1 MKYIYLLTFLLSI
14 SIAGKAQ
21 NIIIG
26 KIQDQNNKP
35 IEFNTV
41 MLLHA
46 KDSSLVKSALSDIN
60 GAYKFDQIAADKY
73 LIKVSSLNIK
83 KTFTPINYLGGTLEV
98 PTIKATASSTSLK
111 EVVVTATKPFLEQ
124 KADKLVVNVD
134 GSATSAGSTALEVL
148 QKVPGVLV
156 RDDKVSLVGKGTP
169 AIYIDGKISQY
180 QDVNQLLADIASSN
194 IDKIELI
201 TNPGAKYDASGGAVI
216 NIILK
221 KNVNLGTNGSIGY
234 TFGVGL
240 YDKKELNLDRN
251 FTRNSPS
258 ITINN
263 RKGKVNLFANYS
275 FFNRNRFEKTILN
288 RNVSPSRFLQDNYT
302 PMDVNSH
309 NYRAG
314 LDFFANDK
322 NTFGMVLRG
331 FSRDGSREA
340 SSYTTQYNQTS
351 NQLLSSFITNNT
363 TAIQRNNF
371 SGNLNW
377 KHTFDTTGKELNIDL
392 DYSQLKINNNGTIRN
407 ILDDG
412 SFYVNRQIIN
422 NPVKFLV
429 FKTDYTL
436 PFSEKSKLE
445 LGAKSSIANID
456 NKLQFYQRN
465 VFDNKRSTNF
475 IYNENINAI
484 YASYTKS
491 FDKWDIQGGLRAEQT
506 IAKGENKNIEVLNR
520 NYIQLF
526 PSFFL
531 TRKINK
537 KLSSVVQYSR
547 RVNRPSYQQ
556 QNPFIE
562 FLDSLTYTRGNPQ
575 IKPEI
580 ADQYKLSFTYQNQPF
595 FSLSYNKTK
604 DIIFENAPKQEGNLT
619 YTTVEN
625 LAQFQNFTAEL
636 NFPINLGKK
645 ISGYGGN
652 QMIYNYYNASYLG
665 ADYKRGKW
673 NWMAY
678 LQANYKATNTLSF
691 EVSGYYMT
699 PFLQEFLTLK
709 QRGNLNIGLKQTF
722 LNNKLKLS
730 VSANDILFSDITNA
744 NVKFQ
749 EIDLQFK
756 QYSETRNIRF
766 GLTYAFGNQ
775 KIKERNRKTASEEE
789 DNRIKGNQQ

>member
-60 GAYKFDQIAADKY
+60 GVYKFDQIAADKY
-73 LIKVSSLNIK
+73 LIKVSSLNLK
-83 KTFTPINYLGGTLEV
+83 KTFTPINYLGGTLQV
-98 PTIKATASSTSLK
+98 PTIKAIASSTSLK